1 MTLKRI
7 VYISLLAVVLW
18 GAGLH
23 GFAQEAYLA
32 DSVIRLPAV
41 EINEKQFS
49 RISSGEIK
57 KLRTTADLTAV
68 SVTASD
74 ALRRL
79 PSVITDIE
87 GALFFRGAPRN
98 TLLINRIP
106 YGFLEENSGDVLI
119 QLPALFFPDA
129 TLSSVPGT
137 EVVPDGSGSAVSFS
151 SGALADSSPL
161 RITAGAGLHER
172 YNAGAAV
179 NVHPG
184 KWHIGA
190 RYDYRREFR
199 DRTFTKTLATAA
211 GTKTMDNSASAR
223 PDVHVADVSALYE
236 ADAKNRFSVYGLY
249 YTMDYDRYGGIRVTN
264 ELASGTVNKMLR
276 HRYNTQRQDAYAAE
290 TRWLHSFA
298 SPDEQLE
305 VVFHYDGA
313 GYDEDNH
320 FENENPKGEIVKQD
334 NSAID
339 QEKRAYYWSAGYRKT
354 WAPSFYFKGGY
365 IGRYKCDRYEAA
377 AADLKNGAWVP
388 NSASATGFAFK
399 RTIQLAYAS
408 LHADV
413 RRFGLEAGLQA
424 EYARQETRSG
434 SERWEQR
441 SYFHLYPQV
450 RLDYTDHAGGKWL
463 LTYTQRIDR
472 PVSKELNPFIDRSN
486 DLQTVQGNPALKPE
500 IQHLGELSYT
510 YAAAT
515 VRLVPAAYCRYRT
528 SRIMEVAIPSGN
540 DVVWRKE
547 NIGTTQT
554 AGVELAAYWTPWRIF
569 SIGASGNVYWDQI
582 NGTLLGY
589 GDDKSMT
596 CWDVKGL
603 LKLAL
608 GRNAEVQVDGF
619 YVSGQLTAQGKVEG
633 HYAVNAGASYYLFQ
647 RKLCINLSMNDLFDS
662 LEEVTVIDS
671 PTIRLYQERNRDARV
686 GWLSLTYLL

>member
-1 MTLKRI
+1 MTLKRFI
-7 VYISLLAVVLW
+7 YTSQLTVLLL
-18 GAGLH
+18 GARMP
-23 GFAQEAYLA
+23 GFAQEAYGT

-49 RISSGEIK
+49 RLGSGKVK
-57 KLRTTADLTAV
+57 KLRAGADLTAV

-87 GALFFRGAPRN
+87 GTLSFRGNSRN
-98 TLLINRIP
+98 ALLINGIP

-137 EVVPDGSGSAVSFS
+137 EVVPDGSGSALSLSSASFTNGS
-151 SGALADSSPL
+151 AL

-172 YNAGAAV
+172 YNGGAAV
-179 NVHPG
+179 NLHLG
-184 KWHIGA
+184 KWRIGA

-223 PDVHVADVSALYE
+223 PGVHVADVSAAYE
-236 ADAKNRFSVYGLY
+236 ADTKNRFSVYGLY
-249 YTMDYDRYGGIRVTN
+249 HAMDYDRYGGIRVTN
-264 ELASGTVNKMLR
+264 ELAAGTVNKMLR

-290 TRWLHSFA
+290 ARWLHSFS
-298 SPDEQLE
+298 SPEERLE
-305 VVFHYDGA
+305 VIFHYDGS

-339 QEKRAYYWSAGYRKT
+339 QDKQAYYWSAGYRKT
-354 WAPSFYFKGGY
+354 LAPSLFFKGGY
-365 IGRYKCDRYEAA
+365 IGRYKHDRYEAA
-377 AADLKNGAWVP
+377 ASDLKNGTWVP
-388 NSASATGFAFK
+388 NAAGATDFTFK
-399 RTIQLAYAS
+399 RTIQLVYAS
-408 LHADV
+408 LQADV
-413 RRFGLEAGLQA
+413 KRFGLEAGLQG
-424 EYARQETRSG
+424 EHTRLETRSKG
-434 SERWEQR
+434 EGEEHR

-450 RLDYTDHAGGKWL
+450 RLGYSDQAGGRWL

-500 IQHLGELSYT
+500 IMHLGELSYT
-510 YAAAT
+510 YAAGT
-515 VRLVPAAYCRYRT
+515 VRLVPAAYGRYRT
-528 SRIMEVAIPSGN
+528 NRIMDVANPSGN
-540 DVVWRKE
+540 DVIWRKE
-547 NIGTTQT
+547 NIGSTRT
-554 AGVELAAYWTPWRIF
+554 AGMELAAYWAPWRVF
-569 SIGASGNVYWDQI
+569 SLGASGNVYWDEI
-582 NGTLLGY
+582 NGRLLGY
-589 GDDKSMT
+589 GDSKSMT

-603 LKLAL
+603 AKLAL

-619 YVSGQLTAQGKVEG
+619 YVSGQLTAQGKIKG
-633 HYAVNAGASYYLFQ
+633 RYAVNAGASYYLFQ
-647 RKLCINLSMNDLFDS
+647 RKLRLNLSVNNLFDS
-662 LEEVTVIDS
+662 LKEVTVIDS
-671 PTIRLYQERNRDARV
+671 PDIRLHQERNRDARV
-686 GWLSLTYLL
+686 GWLSLTYGL

>member
-1 MTLKRI
+1 MTLKRFI
-7 VYISLLAVVLW
+7 YTSQLAVVLS
-18 GAGLH
+18 GASLH
-23 GFAQEAYLA
+23 GFAQEAYVT

-41 EINEKQFS
+41 EISEKQFS
-49 RISSGEIK
+49 RMSSGEMK
-57 KLRTTADLTAV
+57 KLRVAADLTAV

-74 ALRRL
+74 ALRSL

-87 GALFFRGAPRN
+87 GALSFRGTTRN
-98 TLLINRIP
+98 MLLINGIP

-137 EVVPDGSGSAVSFS
+137 EVLPDGSGSAVSFS
-151 SGALADSSPL
+151 SATFTGDSPL

-179 NVHPG
+179 SLHPG
-184 KWHIGA
+184 KWRIGA

-223 PDVHVADVSALYE
+223 PGVHVADVSAAYE

-249 YTMDYDRYGGIRVTN
+249 HSMDYNRYGGIRVTN
-264 ELASGTVNKMLR
+264 ELASGAVNKMLR

-290 TRWLHSFA
+290 ARWLHSF
-298 SPDEQLE
+298 SSSEERLE

-339 QEKRAYYWSAGYRKT
+339 QDKRAYYWSAGYRKT
-354 WAPSFYFKGGY
+354 LAPSLFFKGGY
-365 IGRYKCDRYEAA
+365 IGRYKHDLYEAA
-377 AADLKNGAWVP
+377 ASDLKNGAWVP
-388 NSASATGFAFK
+388 NAANSTDFTFK
-399 RTIQLAYAS
+399 HTIHLVYAS

-424 EYARQETRSG
+424 EHTRQATRSEG
-434 SERWEQR
+434 GAWEHR

-472 PVSKELNPFIDRSN
+472 PVSKELNPFTDRSN

-510 YAAAT
+510 YAAGT

-528 SRIMEVAIPSGN
+528 NRIMEVANPSGN
-540 DVVWRKE
+540 DVIWRKE
-547 NIGTTQT
+547 NIGNTQT
-554 AGVELAAYWTPWRIF
+554 AGIELAAYWAPWRVF
-569 SIGASGNVYWDQI
+569 SLGASGNIYWDQI

-603 LKLAL
+603 AKLAL

-619 YVSGQLTAQGKVEG
+619 YVSGQLTAQGEVKG

-647 RKLCINLSMNDLFDS
+647 RKLCINLSMNNLFDS
-662 LEEVTVIDS
+662 LKEVTVIDS
-671 PTIRLYQERNRDARV
+671 PEIRLHQERNRDARV
-686 GWLSLTYLL
+686 AWLSLTYLL